1 MLHPPARPPRWA
13 AAVAFAGLA
22 AGCGPAPTGTV
33 SGTVTVGGRP
43 VPSGLI
49 TFSSEVGARDSFSAA
64 VLDGRYATGPIPAGP
79 TKVTVIPRG
88 ANPAEA
94 PAGKGGGDLAPP
106 PKAAAKRAAT
116 VPPKYGAADTS
127 GLTFDVARGENTKD
141 FDLAP

>member
-1 MLHPPARPPRWA
+1 MPSRMDRPTRWA
-13 AAVAFAGLA
+13 FVVVLAGLA

-43 VPSGLI
+43 VPNGLI
-49 TFSSEVGARDSFSAA
+49 TFSSEVGTRDSFSAA
-64 VLDGRYATGPIPAGP
+64 VLDGKYTTGPIPAGP
-79 TKVTVIPRG
+79 AKVTVIARG

-106 PKAAAKRAAT
+106 PKSAAKKVVT
-116 VPPKYGAADTS
+116 VPTKYGATDTS
-127 GLTFDVARGENTKD
+127 GLTFEVAKGDNTKD